1 MSIAFHFP
9 SEQYD
14 DDDDDDDDEW
24 LWFNMNL
31 LICGYDDCEKKF
43 KVVLISMVN
52 IHRQTQYFY
61 TPRTHVNT
69 HHITYKRVCVC
80 VCVKHDTGFMELPTS
95 IDISVRMMRQ
105 SPVKQSTSTSE
116 DAAPCE

>member
-1 MSIAFHFP
+1 MLSQPHPCTKAPSIWPMSIAFHFP

-43 KVVLISMVN
+43 KVV
-52 IHRQTQYFY
+52 
-61 TPRTHVNT
+61 
-69 HHITYKRVCVC
+69 
-80 VCVKHDTGFMELPTS
+80 
-95 IDISVRMMRQ
+95 
-105 SPVKQSTSTSE
+105 
-116 DAAPCE
+116 